1 MVQIDKLDLVLE
13 ENSNLDESTNQARY
27 CMLSAIFFFFL
38 DNSIITIGGREGG
51 GCLNPHK
58 GDQPMHEALGKY
70 CVVNYLLSC
79 LALVLWYE

>member
-27 CMLSAIFFFFL
+27 CMLSAFFFFF

-51 GCLNPHK
+51 G
-58 GDQPMHEALGKY
+58 
-70 CVVNYLLSC
+70 
-79 LALVLWYE
+79 VLFEPP

>member
-27 CMLSAIFFFFL
+27 CMLSAFFFL

-51 GCLNPHK
+51 GGCLNPLK
-58 GDQPMHEALGKY
+58 GTSQCMRLLESIVLLIT
-70 CVVNYLLSC
+70 CYL
-79 LALVLWYE
+79 A

>member
-27 CMLSAIFFFFL
+27 CMLSAFFFL

-51 GCLNPHK
+51 G
-58 GDQPMHEALGKY
+58 
-70 CVVNYLLSC
+70 
-79 LALVLWYE
+79 VLFEPP

>member
-27 CMLSAIFFFFL
+27 CMLSANFFFFL
-38 DNSIITIGGREGG
+38 DNSIITIGGRGG
-51 GCLNPHK
+51 GVFEPPK

>member
-51 GCLNPHK
+51 GCLNPLK
-58 GDQPMHEALGKY
+58 GTSQCMRLLESIVLLIT
-70 CVVNYLLSC
+70 CYL
-79 LALVLWYE
+79 A

>member
-51 GCLNPHK
+51 G
-58 GDQPMHEALGKY
+58 G
-70 CVVNYLLSC
+70 V
-79 LALVLWYE
+79 